1 MENTQNLKLKLVY
14 NKKELI
20 KKAKKEIALLR
31 KKIKAKKREL
41 RKAKKEYNKAKR
53 YSKKKGQEFQLLKD
67 KSESKATR
75 NIELENYRFKVS
87 WIKNYIS
94 KNIGDYFNY
103 FKKECDKQESSKT
116 YASTIDGEIEYKMK
130 SRKEKLE
137 IKRDQEFYT
146 LDFHPKGKKSKR
158 VKYD

>member
-1 MENTQNLKLKLVY
+1 MFQSVKDTLQLK
-14 NKKELI
+14 NK
-20 KKAKKEIALLR
+20 
-31 KKIKAKKREL
+31 
-41 RKAKKEYNKAKR
+41 
-53 YSKKKGQEFQLLKD
+53 
-67 KSESKATR
+67 R
-75 NIELENYRFKVS
+75 NIELQNYKSKVN